1 MLSLP
6 HLEIILP
13 GPQRAPQWFPSSE
26 IPAPPTHKH
35 TGVYGNNDLAFY
47 TSILCISKQHGLV
60 LPLIEFDL
68 SGIIYVYSFSLL
80 HRLNI
85 TSVIFIQVTIHVI
98 PFLMYS
104 IYYIV

>member
-1 MLSLP
+1 MKKHIKKINMLSLP

-68 SGIIYVYSFSLL
+68 SGIIYVYF
-80 HRLNI
+80 
-85 TSVIFIQVTIHVI
+85 
-98 PFLMYS
+98 FLAS
-104 IYYIV
+104 